1 MTTIRITT
9 YDPEGRARV
18 TFSWTPSFSE
28 MIDQLRRRSCIICQR
43 DGYVKYKAG
52 HLTKEIDLINPD

>member
-1 MTTIRITT
+1 MTAIRITT
-9 YDPEGRARV
+9 YDPEGRTRV

-28 MIDQLRRRSCIICQR
+28 MIEQLRRRTCIICQR